1 MLYRFTS
8 QATADLIML
17 KQDAEKVLEVWG
29 KPLAQPGIVTPEA
42 LSAAIDALLNEAQL
56 QEQAHH
62 DAVERAKAEDE
73 APPPPPPVSFRVRI
87 EPLVRALKHCLR
99 EEVPLTWKV

>member
-29 KPLAQPGIVTPEA
+29 KPLAQPGIVTLEAIPAALEA
-42 LSAAIDALLNEAQL
+42 LVNEAL
-56 QEQAHH
+56 RQEQAHQE
-62 DAVERAKAEDE
+62 AVDRAQADGET
-73 APPPPPPVSFRVRI
+73 PPPPPPVSFRVRT
-87 EPLVRALKHCLR
+87 EPLVRTLKQCIR
-99 EEVPLTWKV
+99 EEVPLIWKV